1 MVDEASGGTTQ
12 GPAWFELALRVG
24 RLLAWEVDLRTRTAR
39 VAGELGEL
47 LGLPPDHR
55 IESLEAGLAVVL
67 REDRPI
73 VHDMLHRATTGEPAA
88 DAQFRLV
95 RVDGS
100 TMWFEGRTVPVRG
113 PDGEVIAIRGVMVDI
128 EQRMEAE
135 ARLLAADRMASI
147 GLLAAGI
154 VHEIN
159 NPLAAVLGN
168 LALAEQRLAG
178 ASPTARADD
187 ERPIVLIRDAI
198 AAADQMRQ
206 IVRDLGTLSRDS
218 HGARRP
224 LDLHAVLDASI
235 RMAWNELRHRARLVR
250 AFDAVPPVRGDES
263 RLAQVVLNLLVNAA
277 QAIPEGHADAHE
289 IRVACRRVDEHVVIE
304 VRDTGEGMTPEV
316 QRRLFTPFF
325 TTKPP
330 GVGTGLGLS
339 ICQRI
344 VAEHGG
350 RIEVRSAPGA
360 GATFAVWLP
369 LGGDVAEVPARA
381 SPTRDA
387 SAASRRRVLV
397 IEDEPSVGAAVRRL
411 LVGSHDVELTSDARG
426 ALRRLQGGEAFDV
439 ILCDLMMPELTGMDL
454 HAALAAT
461 HPAVADRVVFVSG
474 GAFTP
479 RARQFLERFPD
490 RRLDKPFD
498 LPRLL
503 ATIARVTKAGAVADA
518 AAAAAR

>member
-1 MVDEASGGTTQ
+1 MVDVASGGTTQ

-24 RLLAWEVDLRTRTAR
+24 RLIAWEVDLRTSAAH
-39 VAGELGEL
+39 VEGDLGEL
-47 LGLPPDHR
+47 LGLPDLR
-55 IESLEAGLAVVL
+55 IDTLDAGLEVVVRDDVPAVQ
-67 REDRPI
+67 
-73 VHDMLHRATTGEPAA
+73 DMLRRAAGGEPAA

-95 RVDGS
+95 RADGS
-100 TMWFEGRTVPVRG
+100 TMWFEGRAVPVRA
-113 PDGEVIAIRGVMVDI
+113 PTGEVLALRGVIVDI
-128 EQRMEAE
+128 DARMQAE

-168 LALAEQRLAG
+168 LALAERRLAG
-178 ASPTARADD
+178 APSTTSSDD
-187 ERPIVLIRDAI
+187 EQPIVLIRDAI

-218 HGARRP
+218 LGARRP
-224 LDLHAVLDASI
+224 LDLHALLDASI

-263 RLAQVVLNLLVNAA
+263 RLGQVVLNLLVNAA
-277 QAIPEGHADAHE
+277 QAIPEGRADAHE
-289 IRVACRRVDEHVVIE
+289 IRVACRRAGDHVVIE

-350 RIEVRSAPGA
+350 RIEVRSTPGA

-369 LGGDVAEVPARA
+369 LGGGAADAPALA
-381 SPTRDA
+381 SPADDA
-387 SAASRRRVLV
+387 PAAPRRRVLV
-397 IEDEPSVGAAVRRL
+397 VEDEPSVGAAVRRL

-461 HPAVADRVVFVSG
+461 HPALADRVVFVSG

-503 ATIARVTKAGAVADA
+503 ATIARVTKAGAAADA
-518 AAAAAR
+518 AASAAR